1 MFDQQVTFLYTADMA
16 RARAFYEEALGLDCV
31 LVQQGG
37 CRIYRTAP
45 SAYLGLCTAREGRS
59 ADPTG
64 VILCLVADDVDG
76 WAARLKGMGIA
87 LEKEPQ
93 ANPVFGIYHLFLR
106 DPDGYLIEI
115 QRFEDPAWP
124 RG

>member
-31 LVQQGG
+31 LVQEGG

-45 SAYLGLCTAREGRS
+45 SAYLGLCTAREGR
-59 ADPTG
+59 AAHPDG
-64 VILCLVADDVDG
+64 VILCLVVDDVDG
-76 WAARLKGMGIA
+76 WAARLEAKGIA
-87 LEKEPQ
+87 LEKAPQ
-93 ANPVFGIYHLFLR
+93 ANPAFDIYHLFLR

-124 RG
+124 WG